1 MTVVRSGA
9 SWYHSGWLL
18 RLIITF
24 GGVVPGQQF
33 RNTTQRAE
41 VLDEVRRSQSH
52 LTAGEIFERVRRRD
66 PRIAYGTVYRTL
78 HLLAEHGLIQEL
90 TFADQASRYDAR
102 VERHDHVHCLDC
114 GVLLDVDVPVALMA
128 LHVAAE
134 QSGFDVSSHHTVFS
148 GVCPACK
155 SGPSRANGNR
165 QRPREVT
172 GSGPLPQDAT
182 TSS

>member
-1 MTVVRSGA
+1 M
-9 SWYHSGWLL
+9 
-18 RLIITF
+18 
-24 GGVVPGQQF
+24 PGQRF

-90 TFADQASRYDAR
+90 TFADQASRYDGR
-102 VERHDHVHCLDC
+102 VERHDHVHCLEC

-148 GVCPACK
+148 GRCPGCK
-155 SGPSRANGNR
+155 SAGTRVNSEP
-165 QRPREVT
+165 QRPR
-172 GSGPLPQDAT
+172 GLSGAGT
-182 TSS
+182 TAHSAIPSS